1 MAARKDIVMVLS
13 FDDKGTA
20 TVKLVTAAV
29 KKGLDKAGKSAQ
41 KMGKDFNAMG
51 KQVANSTQGMGRMRK
66 MLKSTWAQMA
76 MGMGVMTGVTGV
88 IRMFTRAVRGIVKT
102 GREFE
107 ETWANVTTML
117 GGPAYDAAEDMKNEL
132 MRMSPV
138 LGGVTELA
146 KGMYQ
151 VLSASIEPAKA
162 IEFLGVAAM
171 SAKAGVTDVF
181 TAVDALT
188 TIINAYGLATEDAMA
203 VSDIMFMTVK
213 RGKLTYESL
222 AQSLGPV
229 VAVSAQMGVKFKEVA
244 AAMATLTRQGL
255 MVRTTAVAIRAVLI
269 AVMQG
274 QEGAMETARKLRIE
288 FSAQAI
294 ATKGLIPWLAELG
307 EKTGGNAVILQ
318 KMFKNIRG
326 LMAVLP
332 LAGKAMKGVAGD
344 LALMGEAA
352 GSTTEALLKQMD
364 SVSFWIDVFGNMM
377 ERLKA
382 AIWKGLS
389 EPLREGIEDAE
400 DFQKRIE
407 ETSNE
412 MIDFGEAFGETIGKA
427 IRTLIEFRKTIVA
440 VGSTLAGMFVVG
452 KMLKWITAIK
462 FASGGATASIG
473 AMGTVSAGTALALK
487 GLGIAAA
494 VAAAA
499 FIGWKFGRWI
509 SDITG
514 LSKACMQA
522 KKYVGDLGD
531 TVENSIVHQQ
541 NLRDAIKGTDMT
553 VMQLKKEYGT
563 YKKALDAVI
572 ASEDPLIKKS
582 LEAAV
587 AAQLQ
592 AMAVKNLTDVI
603 DELKLKT
610 KEDLIPIWDRLAIV
624 FESTAEVLREKFTDK
639 QLTKLAKQ
647 FIALSE
653 ELKLNVSPEVR
664 ALAGDFTF
672 LIEEIEPVTGAMG
685 KLRGMT
691 KGELAPSF
699 MSASVAGATFWGS
712 LKSIFEWM
720 KKLADVTKATGIR
733 LRTEVE
739 KELEAKLAAYET
751 LKSERERFADATFEG
766 EKSLIEKIIALYK
779 KLGIAVSDELKKR
792 LAAIGGATATKYEKF
807 VSAFGQLVDEIS
819 GHVSNMA
826 SRIDAMFN
834 QIYQNQIARIDNE
847 YQARKQTIDDSM
859 KSDQEKYFAIEAL
872 DREMDKKRLKALR
885 KQAAA
890 AKVTSLAMAIM
901 SVAEAVAKALT
912 AGPILGPILAGVI
925 AAMGAVQVAAIAAQ
939 PLPSFARGGIA
950 WEPQVAMLAERGPE
964 VIRPLEEDRRLA
976 RRAAEVREIHA
987 EFNYHAHIT
996 SPDTMGWQRI
1006 TREKIAPEFIEWV
1019 RLNKSEL
1026 LEAMEMA

>member
-29 KKGLDKAGKSAQ
+29 KKELDKAGKSAQ

-51 KQVANSTQGMGRMRK
+51 KQVANSTQGMGRMKK

-76 MGMGVMTGVTGV
+76 MGMGVMTGVTGI

-117 GGPAYDAAEDMKNEL
+117 SGPAYDAAEDMKNEL

-255 MVRTTAVAIRAVLI
+255 MVRTTAVAIRAVLV

-389 EPLREGIEDAE
+389 EPLREGIKDAE

-427 IRTLIEFRKTIVA
+427 IRTLIEFRETIVA

-462 FASGGATASIG
+462 FAAGGATASIG

-487 GLGIAAA
+487 GLGVAAL

-522 KKYVGDLGD
+522 KEYIKDMGD

-541 NLRDAIKGTDMT
+541 NLRDAIKGTDMS
-553 VMQLKKEYGT
+553 VHELRDKYGT

-610 KEDLIPIWDRLAIV
+610 REDLIPIWDRLAIV

-653 ELKLNVSPEVR
+653 ELGLHVSPEVR

-672 LIEEIEPVTGAMG
+672 LEAKIEPVTGAMG

-699 MSASVAGATFWGS
+699 LSASTAGTTFWGS
-712 LKSIFEWM
+712 LKGIFEWM
-720 KKLADVTKATGIR
+720 KKLADVTKGTGIV
-733 LRTEVE
+733 LREEAE
-739 KELEAKLAAYET
+739 KELAAKLEIYET
-751 LKSERERFADATFEG
+751 LKTERERFADGTFEG
-766 EKSLIEKIIALYK
+766 EKRLIEVIIALYK
-779 KLGIAVSDELKKR
+779 KLGLKVDAELKKR
-792 LAAIGGATATKYEKF
+792 LAAIGSTIQTSLGKF
-807 VSAFGQLVDEIS
+807 AEAFQKAMNKIQEY
-819 GHVSNMA
+819 A
-826 SRIDAMFN
+826 SIVLPRLNAIFN
-834 QIYQNQIARIDNE
+834 QFYQNQIQRIDNE
-847 YQARKQTIDDSM
+847 YQARKEAIDASM
-859 KSDQEKYFAIEAL
+859 MSDQEKYFAIEKL
-872 DREMDKKRLKALR
+872 DREMEKRRLKALR
-885 KQAAA
+885 RQAKATKMTA
-890 AKVTSLAMAIM
+890 LMEAIVNTA
-901 SVAEAVAKALT
+901 SAVAEALPNIAKSIII
-912 AGPILGPILAGVI
+912 AGLGAIQI
-925 AAMGAVQVAAIAAQ
+925 AAIAAQ
-939 PLPSFARGGIA
+939 PLPSFAKGGIA
-950 WEPQVAMLAERGPE
+950 WEPQLAMVGERGPE
-964 VIRPLEEDRRLA
+964 VIRPLEEDRRL
-976 RRAAEVREIHA
+976 VRGPGEMKSVNA
-987 EFNYHAHIT
+987 EFNANFYIQ
-996 SPDTMGWQRI
+996 SPDALGVRDFV
-1006 TREKIAPEFIEWV
+1006 RDKAGPEFIAWV
-1019 RLNKSEL
+1019 KLNKTEL
-1026 LEAMEMA
+1026 LEAMDME